1 MTQVDKLLAAAG
13 ARRHLLEQADF
24 WALNELADLAGGHFA
39 ALPPWLDKASKKCLA
54 LAAAV
59 LQDDE
64 PASAK

>member
-1 MTQVDKLLAAAG
+1 MDGLLKAAG

-39 ALPPWLDKASKKCLA
+39 ALPHWLDKATRKCSA

-59 LQDDE
+59 LLDE
-64 PASAK
+64 AAHPPTA